1 MSHQNYNIGIAVQIG
16 AYSDAS
22 QAQPGLRWL
31 FTSGT
36 PGIAGDGT
44 IPDGITAQAELAWEN
59 ITKILAEAG
68 MGLGDIVKA
77 THWLTRAEDIADY
90 AKVRS
95 KHLGDLRPAAML
107 AVIPQLVRPGFLVEI
122 EVVAAKG

>member
-1 MSHQNYNIGIAVQIG
+1 MPHQNHNIGVAAQIG

-36 PGIAGDGT
+36 PGIAEDGT
-44 IPDGITAQAELAWEN
+44 IPEGITAQAELAWEN
-59 ITKILAEAG
+59 ISKILAEAG

-95 KHLGDLRPAAML
+95 KYLGDLRPAAML

-122 EVVAAKG
+122 EVVAAKA